1 MTLTAK
7 PPKPRRCK
15 NPECRQSFQP
25 RNSMQ
30 AVCSPKCGLALAAI
44 QRKRKEA
51 QLAREDRKNTRERR
65 ERIKTR
71 SDYLR
76 EAQVAFN
83 AWIRERDRDLPCVSC
98 GRHHQGQYHCG
109 HYRTVAGSP
118 ALRYEPLNCA
128 KQCAPCNNH
137 KSGDIVNYRI
147 ELVRRIGR
155 EAVEWL
161 EGPHEPKRYTIED
174 LKQITA
180 EYRRKVRELK
190 KLLQ

>member
-1 MTLTAK
+1 MIGANA
-7 PPKPRRCK
+7 PKPKKCK
-15 NPECRQSFQP
+15 NPECRQPFTPQ
-25 RNSMQ
+25 NSMQ
-30 AVCSPKCGLALAAI
+30 KVCHYKCGLALAAI
-44 QRKRKEA
+44 ERKRKEA
-51 QLAREDRKNTRERR
+51 ITAKLDRQQTREQR
-65 ERIKTR
+65 EKIKSR
-71 SDYLR
+71 NDYLK

-83 AWIRERDRDLPCVSC
+83 AWVRERDRDLPCVSC

-147 ELVRRIGR
+147 ELVKRIG
-155 EAVEWL
+155 AGKVAWL

-174 LKQITA
+174 LKAITA
-180 EYRRKVRELK
+180 DYRQKLRELK
-190 KLLQ
+190 RASQ

>member
-1 MTLTAK
+1 MHKT
-7 PPKPRRCK
+7 PKPKRCK
-15 NPECRQSFQP
+15 SPECRQSFQP

-30 AVCSPKCGLALAAI
+30 AVCSPKCGLALASI
-44 QRKRKEA
+44 QRKKREA
-51 QLAREDRKNTRERR
+51 QTAKLDRQQTREQR

-71 SDYLR
+71 SDYLK

-147 ELVRRIGR
+147 ELVKRIGQ

-174 LKQITA
+174 LKEITSI
-180 EYRRKVRELK
+180 YRAKVRELK
-190 KLLQ
+190 KESQQ